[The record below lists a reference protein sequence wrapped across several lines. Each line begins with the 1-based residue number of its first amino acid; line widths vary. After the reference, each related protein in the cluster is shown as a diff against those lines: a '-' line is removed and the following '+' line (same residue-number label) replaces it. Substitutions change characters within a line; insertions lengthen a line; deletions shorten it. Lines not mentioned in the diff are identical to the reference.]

1 MNMLELVMVW
11 SIYMGGCMLL
21 EDMDIDIGLIVW
33 KFMILTITHGLC
45 LQLKLDGKVALNG
58 AGLVKKL
65 VAS

>member
-1 MNMLELVMVW
+1 
-11 SIYMGGCMLL
+11 MLL

-65 VAS
+65 VTS

>member
-33 KFMILTITHGLC
+33 KFMILTITTGLC
-45 LQLKLDGKVALNG
+45 CSSNWMIKLHLMEQVMSRIVL
-58 AGLVKKL
+58 
-65 VAS
+65 